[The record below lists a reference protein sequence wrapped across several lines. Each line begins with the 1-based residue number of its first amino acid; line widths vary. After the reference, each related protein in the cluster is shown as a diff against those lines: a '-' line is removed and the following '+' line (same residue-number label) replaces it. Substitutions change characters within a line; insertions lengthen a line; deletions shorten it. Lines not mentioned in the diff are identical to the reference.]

1 MSSDDG
7 FSVRGIALA
16 LERPQA
22 AADHGEKVVD
32 VVDDELRH
40 LRYRPPPLL
49 PARGDRATRVGP
61 RASVAQNPRYLAVG
75 PDERDLHAPGRNDAA
90 TAIADA
96 PHPCAGRTLHS
107 KRNGR
112 RCPRVRRHPP
122 LAGFLQNRGTK
133 RRLSHVGPPGLRS
146 FNGTP
151 TSAPYTRAGDDGLQ
165 IEFKAVERKITS
177 RHGVDRRPLSE
188 QLRCA

>member
-40 LRYRPPPLL
+40 LRYRFPPLL

-96 PHPCAGRTLHS
+96 PAPLRWTHTALQAQRAALSTSTTTSFTGGLSAELGNETPIVSLICMSDLLACDRSTERRLRPPTRGRATMGCKLS
-107 KRNGR
+107 SR
-112 RCPRVRRHPP
+112 RLKGKLP
-122 LAGFLQNRGTK
+122 LAMELIGDRYRNR
-133 RRLSHVGPPGLRS
+133 
-146 FNGTP
+146 
-151 TSAPYTRAGDDGLQ
+151 
-165 IEFKAVERKITS
+165 
-177 RHGVDRRPLSE
+177 
-188 QLRCA
+188 